1 MNPAPSVIIFTVL
14 SGLGFGFLAWL
25 CSGIATPDGLHGLLV
40 FALGYG
46 LAVGG
51 LVAST
56 FHLGQPMRAWRAFT
70 QWRSSWLS
78 REAWVSVA
86 ALLAAAPVALG
97 ALAGREPGLWGLVAA
112 ALCLGTVLCTA
123 MIYAQLATVP
133 RWHHPLVPVTF
144 VLFALAGGAIL
155 LPLPG
160 VAAVLSAGLA
170 AMLAIGF
177 RIGDG
182 RFAGAGST
190 LATATGLGG
199 IGAPR
204 VFEQPH
210 TGGNY
215 LTREMIH
222 VVGRRHAARLR
233 SIAVAGV
240 ALPAL
245 ILPLLPPV
253 AGVALALCAHLAG
266 AFAARWLFF
275 AEAEHVVG
283 LYYGRRPLPEK
294 G

>member
-14 SGLGFGFLAWL
+14 SGLGFGLLAWL
-25 CSGIATPDGLHGLLV
+25 CTGLATPLGLQGLLG
-40 FALGYG
+40 FALGYA

-51 LVAST
+51 LLAST
-56 FHLGQPMRAWRAFT
+56 FHLGQPKRAWRAFT

-86 ALLAAAPVALG
+86 ALLAVAPVALG
-97 ALAGREPGLWGLVAA
+97 TLWGREPGLWGLLAA
-112 ALCLGTVLCTA
+112 ALCLCTVFCTS

-133 RWHHPLVPVTF
+133 RWNHPLVPVTF
-144 VLFALAGGAIL
+144 LLFALAGGAIL
-155 LPLPG
+155 PLPS
-160 VAAVLSAGLA
+160 VAAVLSAVLA
-170 AMLAIGF
+170 AVLAIGF
-177 RIGDG
+177 GIGDG
-182 RFAGAGST
+182 RFKGAGST
-190 LATATGLGG
+190 LATATGLGR
-199 IGAPR
+199 IGVPR

-222 VVGRRHAARLR
+222 VVGRRHSARLR
-233 SIAVAGV
+233 GIAVIGV

-245 ILPLLPPV
+245 ILPLLPSGP
-253 AGVALALCAHLAG
+253 GVALALAAHLTG

-283 LYYGRRPLPEK
+283 LYYGRR
-294 G
+294 

>member
-14 SGLGFGFLAWL
+14 SGLGFGLLAWL
-25 CSGIATPDGLHGLLV
+25 CTGLATPLGLQGLLG
-40 FALGYG
+40 FALGYA

-51 LVAST
+51 LLAST
-56 FHLGQPMRAWRAFT
+56 FHLGQPTRAWRAFT

-86 ALLAAAPVALG
+86 ALLAVAPVALG
-97 ALAGREPGLWGLVAA
+97 ALWGSAPGLWGPVAA
-112 ALCLGTVLCTA
+112 ALCLGSVLCTS

-133 RWHHPLVPVTF
+133 RWHQPLVPVTF
-144 VLFALAGGAIL
+144 QLFALAGGAIM

-160 VAAVLSAGLA
+160 VAAVLSAALA
-170 AMLAIGF
+170 GVLAVGF

-190 LATATGLGG
+190 LATATGLGR

-204 VFEQPH
+204 VFEQPQ

-233 SIAVAGV
+233 RIAVAGV
-240 ALPAL
+240 VLPAL
-245 ILPLLPPV
+245 ILPLLPSV
-253 AGVALALCAHLAG
+253 AGVALALCAHLVG

-283 LYYGRRPLPEK
+283 LYYGRR
-294 G
+294 

>member
-1 MNPAPSVIIFTVL
+1 MNPAPSVIVFTVL

-25 CSGIATPDGLHGLLV
+25 CTGLATPMGAGGLLA
-40 FALGYG
+40 FALGYA

-51 LVAST
+51 LLAST
-56 FHLGQPMRAWRAFT
+56 FHLGQPKRAWRAFT

-78 REAWVSVA
+78 REAWVAVA
-86 ALLAAAPVALG
+86 ALLAVAPVALG
-97 ALAGREPGLWGLVAA
+97 ALGGRDPGLWGLVAA
-112 ALCLGTVLCTA
+112 ALCLGTVACTS

-144 VLFALAGGAIL
+144 QLFALAGGAIL
-155 LPLPG
+155 LPLPEI
-160 VAAVLSAGLA
+160 AAVLSAVLA
-170 AMLAIGF
+170 GVLAVGF

-190 LATATGLGG
+190 LATATGLGR

-222 VVGRRHAARLR
+222 VVGRRHSARLR

-245 ILPLLPPV
+245 ILPLLPSL
-253 AGVALALCAHLAG
+253 AGVGLALCAHLVG

-283 LYYGRRPLPEK
+283 LYYGRR
-294 G
+294 

>member
-1 MNPAPSVIIFTVL
+1 MNPAPSVIVFTVL

-25 CSGIATPDGLHGLLV
+25 CAGVATPAGVGGLLAFGV
-40 FALGYG
+40 AYA

-51 LVAST
+51 LLAST
-56 FHLGQPMRAWRAFT
+56 FHLGQPTRAWRAFT

-78 REAWVSVA
+78 REAWIAVA

-97 ALAGREPGLWGLVAA
+97 ALMGREPGLWGLVAS
-112 ALCLGTVLCTA
+112 ALCLGTVLCTS

-144 VLFALAGGAIL
+144 QLFALAGGAIL

-160 VAAVLSAGLA
+160 VAAVLSAALA
-170 AMLAIGF
+170 GVLAVGF

-190 LATATGLGG
+190 LATATGLGR

-204 VFEQPH
+204 VFEQPQ

-245 ILPLLPPV
+245 ILPLLPSGP
-253 AGVALALCAHLAG
+253 GVALALVAHLVG

-283 LYYGRRPLPEK
+283 LYYGRR
-294 G
+294 

>member
-1 MNPAPSVIIFTVL
+1 MNPAPSVIVFTVL

-25 CSGIATPDGLHGLLV
+25 CTGIATPSGLQGLLA
-40 FALGYG
+40 FALGYA

-51 LVAST
+51 LLAST
-56 FHLGQPMRAWRAFT
+56 FHLGQPTRAWRAFT

-78 REAWVSVA
+78 REAWVAVA
-86 ALLAAAPVALG
+86 ALLAVAPVALG
-97 ALAGREPGLWGLVAA
+97 ALWGQEPGTWGLVAA
-112 ALCLGTVLCTA
+112 ALCLGTVLCTS

-133 RWHHPLVPVTF
+133 RWNHPLVPVTF
-144 VLFALAGGAIL
+144 LLFALAGGAIL
-155 LPLPG
+155 LLPA
-160 VAAVLSAGLA
+160 VAEILSAVLAAV
-170 AMLAIGF
+170 LAIGF

-182 RFAGAGST
+182 RFGQAGST

-199 IGAPR
+199 IGTPR
-204 VFEQPH
+204 VFEQPQ

-222 VVGRRHAARLR
+222 VVGRRHAAKLR
-233 SIAVAGV
+233 VIAVAGV

-245 ILPLLPPV
+245 ILPLLPSAP
-253 AGVALALCAHLAG
+253 GMALALCAYLVG

-283 LYYGRRPLPEK
+283 LYYGRR
-294 G
+294 

>member
-1 MNPAPSVIIFTVL
+1 MNPAPSVIVFTVL

-25 CSGIATPDGLHGLLV
+25 CAGVATPTGVGGLLAFGV
-40 FALGYG
+40 AYA

-51 LVAST
+51 LLAST
-56 FHLGQPMRAWRAFT
+56 FHLGQPTRAWRAFT

-78 REAWVSVA
+78 REAWIAVA

-97 ALAGREPGLWGLVAA
+97 ALMGREPGLWGLVAS
-112 ALCLGTVLCTA
+112 ALCLGTVLCTS

-144 VLFALAGGAIL
+144 QLFALAGGAIL

-160 VAAVLSAGLA
+160 VAAVLSAALA
-170 AMLAIGF
+170 GVLAVGF

-190 LATATGLGG
+190 LATATGLGR

-204 VFEQPH
+204 VFEQPQ

-245 ILPLLPPV
+245 ILPLLPSGP
-253 AGVALALCAHLAG
+253 GVALALVAHLVG

-283 LYYGRRPLPEK
+283 LYYGRR
-294 G
+294 

>member
-1 MNPAPSVIIFTVL
+1 MNPAPSVIVFTVL

-25 CSGIATPDGLHGLLV
+25 CTGLATPSGLHGLV
-40 FALGYG
+40 SFGLGYA

-51 LVAST
+51 LLAST
-56 FHLGQPMRAWRAFT
+56 FHLGQPKRAWRAFT

-86 ALLAAAPVALG
+86 ALLAVAPVALG
-97 ALAGREPGLWGLVAA
+97 ALWGREPGVWGLVAA
-112 ALCLGTVLCTA
+112 ALCLGTVLCTS

-133 RWHHPLVPVTF
+133 RWNHPLVPVTF
-144 VLFALAGGAIL
+144 LLFALAGGAIL
-155 LPLPG
+155 VLPE
-160 VAAVLSAGLA
+160 VAEVLSAVLA
-170 AMLAIGF
+170 AVLAIGF

-190 LATATGLGG
+190 LATATGLGR

-204 VFEQPH
+204 VFEQPQ

-222 VVGRRHAARLR
+222 VVGRRHSAKLR
-233 SIAVAGV
+233 GIAVAGV

-245 ILPLLPPV
+245 ILPLLPSAP
-253 AGVALALCAHLAG
+253 GMALALCAHLVG

-283 LYYGRRPLPEK
+283 LYYGRR
-294 G
+294 

>member
-1 MNPAPSVIIFTVL
+1 MNPAPSVIVFTVL

-25 CSGIATPDGLHGLLV
+25 CTGIATPSGLHGLLG
-40 FALGYG
+40 FALGYA

-51 LVAST
+51 LLAST
-56 FHLGQPMRAWRAFT
+56 FHLGQPKRAWRAFT

-78 REAWVSVA
+78 REAWVAVA
-86 ALLAAAPVALG
+86 ALLAVAPVALG
-97 ALAGREPGLWGLVAA
+97 ALWGREPGPLGLVAA
-112 ALCLGTVLCTA
+112 ALCLGTVLCTS

-133 RWHHPLVPVTF
+133 RWNHPLVPVTF
-144 VLFALAGGAIL
+144 LLFALAGGAIL
-155 LPLPG
+155 VLPE
-160 VAAVLSAGLA
+160 VAEVLSAVLA
-170 AMLAIGF
+170 AVLAIGF

-190 LATATGLGG
+190 LATATGLGR

-204 VFEQPH
+204 VFEQPQ

-222 VVGRRHAARLR
+222 VVGRRHSAKLR
-233 SIAVAGV
+233 GIAVAGV

-245 ILPLLPPV
+245 ILPLLPSGP
-253 AGVALALCAHLAG
+253 GMALALCAHLLG

-283 LYYGRRPLPEK
+283 LYYGRR
-294 G
+294 

>member
-1 MNPAPSVIIFTVL
+1 MNPAPSVIVFTVL

-25 CSGIATPDGLHGLLV
+25 CAGVATPTGVGGLLAFGV
-40 FALGYG
+40 AYA

-51 LVAST
+51 LLAST
-56 FHLGQPMRAWRAFT
+56 FHLGQPTRAWRAFT

-78 REAWVSVA
+78 REAWVAVA

-97 ALAGREPGLWGLVAA
+97 ALMGREPGLWGLAA
-112 ALCLGTVLCTA
+112 SALCLGTVLCTS

-144 VLFALAGGAIL
+144 QLFALAGGAIL

-160 VAAVLSAGLA
+160 VAAVLSAALA
-170 AMLAIGF
+170 GVLAVGF

-190 LATATGLGG
+190 LATATGLGR

-204 VFEQPH
+204 VFEQPQ

-245 ILPLLPPV
+245 ILPLLPSGP
-253 AGVALALCAHLAG
+253 GVALALVAHLVG

-283 LYYGRRPLPEK
+283 LYYGRR
-294 G
+294 

>member
-1 MNPAPSVIIFTVL
+1 MNPAPSVIVFTVL

-25 CSGIATPDGLHGLLV
+25 CTGIATPSGLPGLLG
-40 FALGYG
+40 FALGYA

-51 LVAST
+51 LLAST
-56 FHLGQPMRAWRAFT
+56 FHLGQPTRAWRAFT

-78 REAWVSVA
+78 REAWVAVA
-86 ALLAAAPVALG
+86 ALLAVAPVALG
-97 ALAGREPGLWGLVAA
+97 ALWGREPGLWGLVAA
-112 ALCLGTVLCTA
+112 ALCLGTVLCTS

-133 RWHHPLVPVTF
+133 RWNHPLVPVTF
-144 VLFALAGGAIL
+144 LLFALAGGAIL
-155 LPLPG
+155 VLPEVAEILSA
-160 VAAVLSAGLA
+160 VLAAV
-170 AMLAIGF
+170 LAIGF

-190 LATATGLGG
+190 LASATGLGR

-204 VFEQPH
+204 VFEQPQ

-222 VVGRRHAARLR
+222 VVGRRHSAKLR
-233 SIAVAGV
+233 GIAVAGV

-245 ILPLLPPV
+245 ILPLLPSGP
-253 AGVALALCAHLAG
+253 GMALALCAHLVG

-283 LYYGRRPLPEK
+283 LYYGQR
-294 G
+294 